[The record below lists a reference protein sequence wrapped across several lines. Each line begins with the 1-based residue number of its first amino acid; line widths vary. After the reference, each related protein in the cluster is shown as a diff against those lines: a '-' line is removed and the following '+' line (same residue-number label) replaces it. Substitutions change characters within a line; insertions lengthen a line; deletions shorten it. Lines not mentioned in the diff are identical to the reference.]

1 MTCVAGAVDQP
12 VEGDYESGELLFR
25 FDKDESRI
33 PDGMSD
39 ESYFEDRLASLGIDS
54 ITPVIV
60 EDDEDGVLYRAQI
73 NGDVAKT
80 CRILDGVYGVEYAEP
95 NYICYTDTVELP
107 GEITTSEN
115 LYHNHMKWYFE
126 DIMHIP
132 QAWQTYDTVGAGVTV
147 AVIDNGFD
155 LTSLD
160 FPVNLWSDADGNHGW
175 NTADD
180 TNDISPIMKSDNSG
194 YIADASHGSNVAG
207 IIGMEANDTNGI
219 GAAYGADIMLL
230 KAAHYVSDTA
240 KSGFRIDSLVAALQY
255 AVNNGADIVNM
266 SLGSTVYSKALRE
279 QVQKTYNA
287 GVAIFASAGNGIY
300 NEDAGMNYG
309 MPTTTNPSYPGADSN
324 CIGVMAI
331 DKTDPTQLS
340 VFSNYDNLGGFYDV
354 AAPGVAIVG
363 CVAGSGIGAMSGT
376 SQATPLV
383 AACAALYLSIYPT
396 VTNAQ
401 LYAAVRNS
409 PTRTVTSNQTV
420 DPGCTATFKILDA
433 VELLEYGAVKPEIN
447 VNYSTS
453 CTLDNNRGYI
463 YGLDERYTDITNYVT
478 VTPGTGT
485 MLLVRTA
492 IGYGTGSV
500 LNIYKKSGE
509 LYRSYQVIIFG
520 DLNGDT
526 IADGCD
532 AVVLSCILDDPTAYE
547 DNIKFA
553 ADVSFDDVVTELD
566 REYIFN
572 YAIGLESIFQSR

>member
-1 MTCVAGAVDQP
+1 
-12 VEGDYESGELLFR
+12 
-25 FDKDESRI
+25 
-33 PDGMSD
+33 
-39 ESYFEDRLASLGIDS
+39 
-54 ITPVIV
+54 
-60 EDDEDGVLYRAQI
+60 
-73 NGDVAKT
+73 
-80 CRILDGVYGVEYAEP
+80 
-95 NYICYTDTVELP
+95 
-107 GEITTSEN
+107 
-115 LYHNHMKWYFE
+115 
-126 DIMHIP
+126 
-132 QAWQTYDTVGAGVTV
+132 
-147 AVIDNGFD
+147 
-155 LTSLD
+155 
-160 FPVNLWSDADGNHGW
+160 
-175 NTADD
+175 
-180 TNDISPIMKSDNSG
+180 
-194 YIADASHGSNVAG
+194 
-207 IIGMEANDTNGI
+207 
-219 GAAYGADIMLL
+219 
-230 KAAHYVSDTA
+230 
-240 KSGFRIDSLVAALQY
+240 
-255 AVNNGADIVNM
+255 DIVNM